1 MKTLCQTTLC
11 LAAVLAALPF
21 QAAYAEQNPK
31 RTAYDARI
39 QYTNYNPDNVVN
51 IRTRLGEVTMV
62 QLAEGETVNDETDSG
77 LGMGDGGAWKMDVR
91 GRHLFFKPKTDQD
104 SDTNMI
110 IASNKGRIYAFRL
123 HTAKQGQA
131 TTYVLRFRY
140 PAEEAAARR
149 AQQLKEERVAAML
162 NRYGVDADT
171 VAQHNHNYWGRGD
184 KTLSPSEIFDNGR
197 FTFLR
202 YNNSKALPAVFRV
215 NDDGSEAAINAH
227 VENDTLIIHETAK
240 HFVLRQGKAVL
251 GIENRGYDPEGKF
264 NKLGTTEAGTVRL
277 QKGVLQ

>member
-11 LAAVLAALPF
+11 FAAVLAALPF

-31 RTAYDARI
+31 RTAYDTRI

-62 QLAEGETVNDETDSG
+62 QLAEGETVNNEKDSG
-77 LGMGDGGAWKMDVR
+77 LGMGDGNAWKMDVR

-104 SDTNMI
+104 PDTNMI

-149 AQQLKEERVAAML
+149 EQQLKEERVAALL
-162 NRYGVDADT
+162 NRYGVDTDT
-171 VAQHNHNYWGRGD
+171 VAKHNHNYWGRGD
-184 KTLSPSEIFDNGR
+184 RTLSPSEIFDNGR

-227 VENDTLIIHETAK
+227 VESDTLIIHETAK